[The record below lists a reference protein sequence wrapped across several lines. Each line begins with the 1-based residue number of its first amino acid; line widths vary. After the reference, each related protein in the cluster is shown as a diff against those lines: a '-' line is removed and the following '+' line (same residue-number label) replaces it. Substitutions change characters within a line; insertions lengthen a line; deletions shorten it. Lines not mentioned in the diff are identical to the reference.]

1 MKKLLLTLI
10 LGSSLLTI
18 GCAKEKVA
26 STPDVDPPSVVEPI
40 NTDTGVP
47 GAPDG
52 PGIGSGFGATASLE
66 IDNNTLE
73 AFLTKPVNS
82 PSDIQVHVDL
92 QENSNETF
100 SGIVSIYVT
109 DRGVARSY
117 SFSTGPKSKSAYN
130 RFVRNDNGF
139 HAILDDGNAGM
150 IVLVIDDIVNLGDGL
165 GNQDTV
171 NGQIYYKNYPTIF
184 GYGGVP
190 QAPHPLQNGGSAYC
204 WEITKGPYQCKPW
217 ASLAESINE
226 PWPTGDVILLGYFKG
241 LSISGALNLD

>member
-1 MKKLLLTLI
+1 MKKLLLVLL
-10 LGSSLLTI
+10 LGSSLLTV
-18 GCAKEKVA
+18 GCAQEKTA
-26 STPDVDPPSVVEPI
+26 GTTTDPVTSIVETI
-40 NTDTGVP
+40 ETDTTLI

-52 PGIGSGFGATASLE
+52 IGIAGAFGATASLE

-73 AFLTKPVNS
+73 DFLTKPVNS

-100 SGIVSIYVT
+100 SGTVSIYVT

-117 SFSTGPKSKSAYN
+117 TFSTGSQSHSSYN

-190 QAPHPLQNGGSAYC
+190 QNNHPIANGYDSYC
-204 WEITKGPYQCKPW
+204 WEIKAGPYQCKPW

-226 PWPTGDVILLGYFKG
+226 PWPTGDVVLLGNFKG